1 MTQQNDTQINWI
13 GILLIVLG
21 ALFLLDTF
29 TTLDFSRMIGDWWPV
44 IFIIVGLIKLKG
56 QNRGGAFTL
65 IIVGVLLLLL
75 TKDVLE
81 WHDIGRFWP
90 LILII
95 IGLSLVFKGRGK
107 RWNFIDEST
116 VGSDYF
122 HSNAIFGG
130 AEHLINSQNFKG
142 GEATALFGGVELD
155 MREAK
160 LSPDGC
166 KISVTAI
173 FGGVELMVPKDWKVI
188 VSGTPIFGGIDN
200 KSRGKTSADPSKEV
214 HLHCTVLFGGI
225 EIK

>member
-1 MTQQNDTQINWI
+1 MTKQNDNQVNLI
-13 GILLIVLG
+13 GLLLIILG
-21 ALFLLDTF
+21 ALFLLDAF
-29 TTLDFSRMIGDWWPV
+29 TSLDFGRMVGDWWPV

-56 QNRGGAFTL
+56 QNRGSAFTF

-90 LILII
+90 LILIL

-107 RWNFIDEST
+107 RWNFINEST
-116 VGSDYF
+116 VGTDYL

-130 AEHLINSQNFKG
+130 AENLVNSQNFKG
-142 GEATALFGGVELD
+142 GEVIALFGGIELD

-160 LSPDGC
+160 ISPEGC
-166 KISVTAI
+166 KINVTAL

-200 KSRGKTSADPSKEV
+200 KSRGDAGKDSSKEV
-214 HLHCTVLFGGI
+214 YLHCTVLFGGI

>member
-1 MTQQNDTQINWI
+1 MAHQNDNQVNLI
-13 GILLIVLG
+13 GLLLIVLG

-29 TTLDFSRMIGDWWPV
+29 TSLDFGRMVGDWWPV

-56 QNRGGAFTL
+56 QNRGGAITF
-65 IIVGVLLLLL
+65 IIIGVLLLLL
-75 TKDVLE
+75 TKDILE
-81 WHDIGRFWP
+81 WHDIGKFWP

-107 RWNFIDEST
+107 RWNIIDEST
-116 VGSDYF
+116 VGTDYI

-130 AEHLINSQNFKG
+130 AEHLVNSQNFKG

-166 KISVTAI
+166 KINVTAL

-200 KSRGKTSADPSKEV
+200 KSRGDAGKDLSKEV
-214 HLHCTVLFGGI
+214 YLHCTVLFGGV